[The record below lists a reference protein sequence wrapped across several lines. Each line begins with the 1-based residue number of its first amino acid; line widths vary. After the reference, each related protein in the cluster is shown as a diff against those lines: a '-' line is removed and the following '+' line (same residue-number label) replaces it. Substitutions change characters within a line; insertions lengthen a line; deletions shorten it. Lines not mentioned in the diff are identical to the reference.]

1 MSYHSAE
8 RLLTLHGLRLS
19 GLAPADRLAGRYA
32 LAPEV
37 VAELL
42 AGAADQ
48 GLVRHRDRPATGW
61 ILTPE
66 GRRTDARLLADEL
79 RSAGVRP
86 VVEAAHAHV
95 RRLGP
100 TMARIRA
107 DWETRDPE
115 RYGRNDHTDAAH
127 DASVVARL
135 VELHSEAAPV
145 VARLAAALDRFG
157 PYGPRFEAALT
168 RVQANE
174 VDWLTH
180 PLIDSYHT
188 VWFELHE
195 DLLSTLGVE
204 RSKEDM
210 F

>member
-1 MSYHSAE
+1 MSHPSAE

-19 GLAPADRLAGRYA
+19 GLAPADRLAGRCS

-37 VAELL
+37 VDGLL
-42 AGAADQ
+42 AAAGDQ
-48 GLVRHRDRPATGW
+48 GLVRHRDRPMTGW
-61 ILTPE
+61 ILTPA
-66 GRRTDARLLADEL
+66 GRRADARLLADEL
-79 RSAGVRP
+79 RSTGVRP
-86 VVEAAHAHV
+86 AVEAAYADI
-95 RRLGP
+95 RRLSP
-100 TMARIRA
+100 TMARIRG
-107 DWETRDPE
+107 DWETRDPAQ
-115 RYGRNDHTDAAH
+115 YGRNDHTDAAH
-127 DASVVARL
+127 DAAVVARL
-135 VELHSEAAPV
+135 VELHAETAPV
-145 VARLAAALDRFG
+145 CVRLAAALDRFAG
-157 PYGPRFEAALT
+157 YRPRFAAALT

>member
-1 MSYHSAE
+1 MSHPSAE

-37 VAELL
+37 VDGLL
-42 AGAADQ
+42 ADAGDQ
-48 GLVRHRDRPATGW
+48 GLVRHRDRPLTGW

-66 GRRTDARLLADEL
+66 GRRADARLLADEL

-86 VVEAAHAHV
+86 VVEAAYLDI
-95 RRLGP
+95 RRLSTAMLG
-100 TMARIRA
+100 IRL
-107 DWETRDPE
+107 DWETRDPAA
-115 RYGRNDHTDAAH
+115 YGRNDHTDAAY
-127 DASVVARL
+127 DASVIARL
-135 VELHSEAAPV
+135 VELHSDAAPV
-145 VARLAAALDRFG
+145 CARLAAALDRFG

>member
-1 MSYHSAE
+1 MSHPSAE

-19 GLAPADRLAGRYA
+19 GLAPAGRLAGRYA
-32 LAPEV
+32 LAPEAV
-37 VAELL
+37 DELL
-42 AGAADQ
+42 AGAVDQ
-48 GLVRHRDRPATGW
+48 GLVRHRDRPTTGW
-61 ILTPE
+61 ILTAE
-66 GRRTDARLLADEL
+66 GRRADARLLADEL
-79 RSAGVRP
+79 RSTGVRP
-86 VVEAAHAHV
+86 IVEAAYADV
-95 RRLGP
+95 RGLGP

-107 DWETRDPE
+107 DWETRDPAQ
-115 RYGRNDHTDAAH
+115 YGRNDHTDTAH
-127 DASVVARL
+127 DAAVVARL
-135 VELHSEAAPV
+135 VELHAAAAPV
-145 VARLAAALDRFG
+145 VARLADALDRFG
-157 PYGPRFEAALT
+157 TYGPRFEAALA
-168 RVQANE
+168 RVQGNE